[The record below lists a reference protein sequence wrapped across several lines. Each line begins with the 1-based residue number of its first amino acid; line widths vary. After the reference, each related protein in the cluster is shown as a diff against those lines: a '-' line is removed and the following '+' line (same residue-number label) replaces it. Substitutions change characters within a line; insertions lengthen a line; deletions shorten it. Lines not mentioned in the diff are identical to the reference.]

1 MGGNMT
7 NTQAATLENPITLTS
22 ENLNEFKKSV
32 KISYYKIFRKKGL
45 LTERQFETLMKM
57 QSESA

>member
-1 MGGNMT
+1 MT
-7 NTQAATLENPITLTS
+7 NTQAATIENPITLTG
-22 ENLNEFKKSV
+22 ENLSEFKRTV